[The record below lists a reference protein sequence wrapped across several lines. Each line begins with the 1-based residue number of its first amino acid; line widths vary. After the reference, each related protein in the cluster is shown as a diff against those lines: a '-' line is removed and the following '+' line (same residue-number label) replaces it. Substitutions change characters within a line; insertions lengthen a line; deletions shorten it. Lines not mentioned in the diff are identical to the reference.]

1 MNVDIFEFLRPVQC
15 PLSIL
20 AVLFL
25 GCALVKG
32 LVLYICGF
40 IEKRCMVIN
49 FNPKTTTGTSHH
61 EGNTSI
67 LFKYPAPITG
77 RALHAQMN
85 AAYFDAIY
93 SAFLRSLQRAGYRL
107 SDREPGIPPL
117 LSGPTIDALAREVDR
132 ARQEFMTVLGT
143 DIKDD
148 VDYHMESGRAPKF
161 LIQLIDSC
169 ERLGWKVVPAI
180 QLPED
185 ECVSSFSV
193 SP

>member
-1 MNVDIFEFLRPVQC
+1 MSLFDIPESLIWIKSIILVCITLSVFVPMICIFLMRGKATAYKQSPCQDDAPRPKGDT
-15 PLSIL
+15 SM
-20 AVLFL
+20 LF
-25 GCALVKG
+25 
-32 LVLYICGF
+32 
-40 IEKRCMVIN
+40 R
-49 FNPKTTTGTSHH
+49 
-61 EGNTSI
+61 
-67 LFKYPAPITG
+67 YPAPITG
-77 RALHAQMN
+77 KAIFLQMN
-85 AAYFDAIY
+85 EAYFDAIF

-117 LSGPTIDALAREVDR
+117 LSGPTIDALAREVER
-132 ARQEFMTVLGT
+132 ERQAFLTVLGT
-143 DIKDD
+143 DVEDD
-148 VDYHMESGRAPKF
+148 IDYQVESGRAPKF

>member
-1 MNVDIFEFLRPVQC
+1 MKLSACIESLTPGEILWLLSLLLCLYLFFFYKAVGKSDFVAKPLPRPDNA
-15 PLSIL
+15 PRLKGDTSMLFRYPDAITGK
-20 AVLFL
+20 ALFL
-25 GCALVKG
+25 
-32 LVLYICGF
+32 
-40 IEKRCMVIN
+40 
-49 FNPKTTTGTSHH
+49 
-61 EGNTSI
+61 
-67 LFKYPAPITG
+67 
-77 RALHAQMN
+77 QMN
-85 AAYFDAIY
+85 EAYFDAIF

-117 LSGPTIDALAREVDR
+117 LSGPTIDELAREVDR

-148 VDYHMESGRAPKF
+148 VDYQMESGRAPKF